1 MANLIPSSTSQA
13 DSAPIVVAAG
23 TPTTLALFSAVSQGL
38 PNDAWAEI
46 KKQSSATTTEVVG
59 RLTYQQKALVLDG
72 PGTFLVTKGPSSV
85 AFGVD
90 QD

>member
-13 DSAPIVVAAG
+13 DSLDFVVAAG
-23 TPTTLALFSAVSQGL
+23 TPTTLSLFSATNQSL
-38 PNDAWAEI
+38 PNDAAAVI
-46 KKQSSATTTEVVG
+46 KIKSSG
-59 RLTYQQKALVLDG
+59 GTYNVIGALSNQQKALVLDG